1 MPLNHRFFCQFFVG
15 LLTLFL
21 MGCATIPEGQ
31 VRSKADPWE
40 ALNRNVY
47 VFNTNL
53 DDYVVRPLTKVYEYA
68 VPEIVRSRFSNV
80 FANVGDVFTAVQ
92 QLLQGK
98 PKTAL
103 DDLIRVFVNTT
114 IGLGGI
120 FDVATEAGLEK
131 HKEDFGQTFGV
142 WGIPSGPYVV
152 LPILGP
158 SSLRDAFGW
167 VADLNT
173 DILIN
178 QIDNVPVRNIVS
190 GVRIVDQRLKYLNA
204 SGLLAG
210 VAFDQY
216 SFVRD
221 AYLQRRRF
229 LIYDGEPPL
238 IDDYDAQNNRMQ
250 YPGEEKRM
258 R

>member
-1 MPLNHRFFCQFFVG
+1 MPLIYRFFCQFLAS

-21 MGCATIPEGQ
+21 VGCATIPEGQ

-47 VFNTNL
+47 VFNDNL
-53 DDYVVRPLTKVYEYA
+53 DDYIVRPLTKVYEFA

>member
-1 MPLNHRFFCQFFVG
+1 MPLIYRFFCRFLAG

-21 MGCATIPEGQ
+21 VGCATIPEGQ

-47 VFNTNL
+47 VFNDNL
-53 DDYVVRPLTKVYEYA
+53 DDYIVRPLTKVYEFA
-68 VPEIVRSRFSNV
+68 FPEIVRSRFSNV

-120 FDVATEAGLEK
+120 FDVATDAGLEK

-167 VADLNT
+167 AADLNT

>member
-1 MPLNHRFFCQFFVG
+1 MPLNHRFFCQFLVG

-21 MGCATIPEGQ
+21 VGCATIPEGQ

-53 DDYVVRPLTKVYEYA
+53 DDYVVRPLTKVYEFA

-120 FDVATEAGLEK
+120 FDVATDAGLEK

-238 IDDYDAQNNRMQ
+238 IDDYDDQNNRMQ

>member
-1 MPLNHRFFCQFFVG
+1 MPLNHRFFCQFLVG

-21 MGCATIPEGQ
+21 VGCATIPEGQ

>member
-1 MPLNHRFFCQFFVG
+1 MPLNHRFFCQFLVG

-21 MGCATIPEGQ
+21 VGCATIPEGQ

-53 DDYVVRPLTKVYEYA
+53 DDYVVRPLTKVYEFA

-250 YPGEEKRM
+250 YLGEEKRM

>member
-1 MPLNHRFFCQFFVG
+1 MPLNHRFFCQFLAG

-21 MGCATIPEGQ
+21 VGCATIPEGQ

-53 DDYVVRPLTKVYEYA
+53 DDYVVRPLTKVYEFA
-68 VPEIVRSRFSNV
+68 VPEIVRSRFSNA

>member
-1 MPLNHRFFCQFFVG
+1 MPLNYRFFCQFLAG

-21 MGCATIPEGQ
+21 VGCATIPEGQ

-53 DDYVVRPLTKVYEYA
+53 DDYVVRPLTKVYEFA

-120 FDVATEAGLEK
+120 FDVATDAGLEK

-152 LPILGP
+152 LPVLGP
-158 SSLRDAFGW
+158 SSLRDSFGW
-167 VADLNT
+167 AADLNT

-238 IDDYDAQNNRMQ
+238 IDDYDDQNNRMQ

>member
-1 MPLNHRFFCQFFVG
+1 MPLNHRFFCQFLVG

-21 MGCATIPEGQ
+21 VGCATIPEGQ

-120 FDVATEAGLEK
+120 FDVATDAGLEK

>member
-1 MPLNHRFFCQFFVG
+1 MPLNHRFFCQFLVG

-21 MGCATIPEGQ
+21 VGCATIPEGQ

-53 DDYVVRPLTKVYEYA
+53 DDYVVRPLTKVYEFA

-120 FDVATEAGLEK
+120 FDVATDAGLEK

>member
-1 MPLNHRFFCQFFVG
+1 MPLNHRFFCQFLVG

-21 MGCATIPEGQ
+21 VGCATIPEGQ

-53 DDYVVRPLTKVYEYA
+53 DDYVVRPLTKVYEFA

-120 FDVATEAGLEK
+120 FDVATDAGLEK

-152 LPILGP
+152 LPVLGP
-158 SSLRDAFGW
+158 SSLRDSFGW
-167 VADLNT
+167 AADLNT

-238 IDDYDAQNNRMQ
+238 IDDYDDQNNRMQ

>member
-1 MPLNHRFFCQFFVG
+1 MPLNHRFFCQFLVG

-53 DDYVVRPLTKVYEYA
+53 DDYVVRPLTKVYEFA

>member
-1 MPLNHRFFCQFFVG
+1 MPLNHRFFCQFLAG

-53 DDYVVRPLTKVYEYA
+53 DDYAVRPLTKVYEFA

>member
-1 MPLNHRFFCQFFVG
+1 MPLIYRFFCQFLAG

-21 MGCATIPEGQ
+21 VGCATIPEGQ

-47 VFNTNL
+47 VFNDNL
-53 DDYVVRPLTKVYEYA
+53 DDYVVRPLTKVYEFA

-120 FDVATEAGLEK
+120 FDVATDAGLEK

-238 IDDYDAQNNRMQ
+238 IDDYDDQNNRMQ

>member
-1 MPLNHRFFCQFFVG
+1 MPLNHRFFCQFLAG

-21 MGCATIPEGQ
+21 VGCATIPEGQ

-53 DDYVVRPLTKVYEYA
+53 DDYVVRPLTKVYEFA

-120 FDVATEAGLEK
+120 FDVATDAGLEK

-238 IDDYDAQNNRMQ
+238 IDDYDDQNNRMQ

>member
-1 MPLNHRFFCQFFVG
+1 MPLTDRFFCQFLAG

-53 DDYVVRPLTKVYEYA
+53 DDYVVRPLTKVYEFA

-120 FDVATEAGLEK
+120 FDVATDAGLEK

-152 LPILGP
+152 LPVLGP

-167 VADLNT
+167 AADLNT

-238 IDDYDAQNNRMQ
+238 IDDYDDQNNRMQ

>member
-1 MPLNHRFFCQFFVG
+1 
-15 LLTLFL
+15 

-53 DDYVVRPLTKVYEYA
+53 DDYVVRPLTKVYEFA

-120 FDVATEAGLEK
+120 FDVATDAGLEK

-152 LPILGP
+152 LPVLGP
-158 SSLRDAFGW
+158 SSLRDSFGW
-167 VADLNT
+167 AADLNT

-238 IDDYDAQNNRMQ
+238 IDDYDDQNNRMQ

>member
-1 MPLNHRFFCQFFVG
+1 MPLTDRFFCQFLVG

-21 MGCATIPEGQ
+21 VGCATIPEGQ

-210 VAFDQY
+210 VAFYQY

>member
-1 MPLNHRFFCQFFVG
+1 MPLIYRFFCQFFAG
-15 LLTLFL
+15 LLILTLV
-21 MGCATIPEGQ
+21 GCATIPEGQ

-47 VFNTNL
+47 VFNDNL
-53 DDYVVRPLTKVYEYA
+53 DDYIVRPLTKVYEFA

-120 FDVATEAGLEK
+120 FDVATHAGLEK

-142 WGIPSGPYVV
+142 WGIPSGTYVV

-167 VADLNT
+167 AADLNT

-238 IDDYDAQNNRMQ
+238 IDDYDDQNNRMQ

>member
-1 MPLNHRFFCQFFVG
+1 MPLNHRFFCQFLVG

-21 MGCATIPEGQ
+21 VGCATIPEGQ

-53 DDYVVRPLTKVYEYA
+53 DDYVVRPLTKVYEFA